1 MQALPQESGAGV
13 SSTCLSDPPIPLTPT
28 SSLTTSLRR
37 LIGWLPGA
45 STTMVHLEKESSPIL
60 AHRTKRWQRR
70 KGKAGRGRGRG
81 SVIIVVDL
89 ATGHVSVDNQRK
101 INLQITKISLS
112 HRDSPA
118 SSKHNRQL
126 IRATPS
132 PRTNPLDW
140 QMLWLTQETSRMS
153 AGRSC
158 L

>member
-13 SSTCLSDPPIPLTPT
+13 SSTRSSDPPIPLTPT

-45 STTMVHLEKESSPIL
+45 SMTMVHLEKESSPIL
-60 AHRTKRWQRR
+60 ACRMKRWQRR

-89 ATGHVSVDNQRK
+89 ATGHASVDNQRK

-112 HRDSPA
+112 HWDSPA
-118 SSKHNRQL
+118 SSKHNCYVRVE
-126 IRATPS
+126 R
-132 PRTNPLDW
+132 
-140 QMLWLTQETSRMS
+140 S
-153 AGRSC
+153 ARLEQAGYDQVALPVVNGAYASGTR
-158 L
+158 